1 MKQDRIRIL
10 NKTSK
15 TVTLKLNGR
24 PMTFSWEEFNKKL
37 VVVDKVWA
45 VPNAAEEEKYKKVEE
60 LLEDAM
66 VSFLIAR
73 ATDTPMTKLT
83 HMANLG
89 KISKEVCALL
99 ECTPLEFASLLQD
112 RLKVI
117 NPFMVNPLW
126 SEKEDESR
134 EEYEKEAEENEVKDI
149 DSGKPTFGDAFSC
162 LSELKEKM
170 NK

>member
-1 MKQDRIRIL
+1 MKSDRIRIL
-10 NKTSK
+10 NKTAK
-15 TVTLKLNGR
+15 TVTLKLNGK
-24 PMTFSWEEFNKKL
+24 PMTFSWEEFDKKL
-37 VVVDKVWA
+37 VVVDKIWA
-45 VPNAAEEEKYKKVEE
+45 VPNAKEEEKYKKVEE

-117 NPFMVNPLW
+117 NPFMSNPLW
-126 SEKEDESR
+126 TEKEDEPG

-162 LSELKEKM
+162 LAELKEKM